1 MDQTI
6 LKTKIEAIASKK
18 EVLLRL
24 RDKQDLGAL
33 RLDVNQAIE
42 ELEELLDELKTTFP
56 EIA

>member
-6 LKTKIEAIASKK
+6 LTAKILAIASKK
-18 EVLLRL
+18 GVLMRL
-24 RDKQDLGAL
+24 RDKPDLGAL

-56 EIA
+56 ETA